1 MLPNLIRVCFIKI
14 PFSFPSLIPCPVS
27 PSDERENSERRAWQ
41 LPTLKKCWLLRI
53 LIATCLWPRRY
64 FAVLH
69 RALRVHFWTRSLSI
83 SPASHEGISRHLC
96 PLPPTSHAGIFLI
109 LSLPFSLSSY
119 TKSVKTLS
127 KLCQFISFI
136 CTVRIFFVS
145 LPSKVQRRGLE
156 GGRCPPLGKPNAH
169 PNTPVTAFKT
179 Y

>member
-83 SPASHEGISRHLC
+83 TPAFHAASCSLC
-96 PLPPTSHAGIFLI
+96 PLTPHPMHSPFWYSALPFPPFSCTKYKNSAI
-109 LSLPFSLSSY
+109 LSLFPC
-119 TKSVKTLS
+119 SV
-127 KLCQFISFI
+127 QF
-136 CTVRIFFVS
+136 FFVP
-145 LPSKVQRRGLE
+145 LHRNPVHALGL
-156 GGRCPPLGKPNAH
+156 CL
-169 PNTPVTAFKT
+169 
-179 Y
+179 